1 MSGLV
6 DTNKLIE
13 ARTVFSNAFKI
24 GMQGTREGQTR
35 VKDLLANEVGS
46 TGRQNKYPIVG
57 GLQRFREFI
66 GERVYQELS
75 RYAYTLVN
83 RKFDNSVEVSVDDF
97 EDEQYG
103 AYTTLFQMLGEQGAE
118 LPEDLL
124 VDALKGGELATSL
137 SYDGVPF
144 FSANHRLE
152 PGIAATGYSNLF
164 TGAALTE
171 ANFDIVYNSM
181 SAIPTR
187 DGRFVPWGRD
197 VVLVVPPQ
205 LETTGKKIVAASQ
218 NASGATNVLEGK
230 ARVIKM
236 QDLGTAPTEW
246 YVADVGS
253 VLKPLL
259 LQIRKA
265 VKLNPPKGTED
276 YILLESVLRWIG
288 EGRMAAGYQAPFLM
302 AKAKP

>member
-1 MSGLV
+1 MSIV
-6 DTNKLIE
+6 DTSKLVE
-13 ARTVFSNAFKI
+13 ARTVFSKAFDR
-24 GMQGTREGQTR
+24 GLQGKREGQTR
-35 VKDLLANEVGS
+35 VRTLLANEVTS
-46 TGRQNKYPIVG
+46 TGKQNKYPIVG

-66 GERVYQELS
+66 GERVYQQLS

-83 RKFDNSVEVSVDDF
+83 RTFDNSVEVGIDDF
-97 EDEQYG
+97 EDEQYEG
-103 AYTTLFQMLGEQGAE
+103 YTTLFQMLGEQGDE

-137 SYDGVPF
+137 SYDEVPF
-144 FSANHRLE
+144 FSASHRLE
-152 PGIAATGYSNLF
+152 PAVASTAYPNLF
-164 TGAALTE
+164 TGAPLNE

-181 SAIPTR
+181 SSIPTR
-187 DGRFVPWGRD
+187 DGRFVPWGKD
-197 VVLVVPPQ
+197 IVLAVPPQ

-230 ARVIKM
+230 ARVVKL

-246 YVADVGS
+246 YLADVGS

-259 LQIRKA
+259 LQMRKP
-265 VKLNPPKGTED
+265 VKMNPPKGTED
-276 YILLESVLRWIG
+276 YILLERVLRWIG
-288 EGRMAAGYQAPFLM
+288 EGRMAAGYQAPFLI